1 MAPQPLG
8 ACVVEDPVYELAE
21 PGPVRA
27 TRMWGDVK
35 TVDKG
40 TDLRDCFGPVVAGFA
55 TIDTVRKSRIC
66 AV

>member
-8 ACVVEDPVYELAE
+8 AGLFEDPVYELAE
-21 PGPVRA
+21 GVRGGP
-27 TRMWGDVK
+27 TRKWGVVK

-40 TDLRDCFGPVVAGFA
+40 TDFRGRFGPVAAGFA
-55 TIDTVRKSRIC
+55 TLGTVRKSRIC